1 MSSATIALPT
11 ARVAVVVHSLY
22 GHTRALAES
31 VASGAAGVPGV
42 HVDLVPAAE
51 VTRTGEAHWAA
62 LDAAD
67 AQIWGSPTHL
77 AGVSAGMQGF
87 FEATS
92 GRWAAQ
98 AWKDKLAAGFTN
110 SGSLSGDKLATL
122 TELARFAAQHGMLWI
137 GIEVKTGAEGLNRLG
152 GWLGAMAQSPYGQ
165 PAELAPPP
173 ADLDTARHL
182 GRRVAAAAARW
193 RGLPCRS

>member
-1 MSSATIALPT
+1 MSTTKVVIVYHSGQGHT
-11 ARVAVVVHSLY
+11 ARQAAAVREGASTIEGVEAVLIPSS
-22 GHTRALAES
+22 TPEPWSILA
-31 VASGAAGVPGV
+31 
-42 HVDLVPAAE
+42 
-51 VTRTGEAHWAA
+51 
-62 LDAAD
+62 AAD
-67 AQIWGSPTHL
+67 AIIFGAPTYMGS
-77 AGVSAGMQGF
+77 ASAGFKAFMDASVKVWLTG
-87 FEATS
+87 
-92 GRWAAQ
+92 
-98 AWKDKLAAGFTN
+98 AWRDKIAAGFTN
-110 SGSLSGDKLATL
+110 SSGPSGDKLATL